1 MKFPNILVL
10 IVHSPMIHIDRH
22 HPQASIKSFYQ
33 EPSSVALNDINVQL
47 LIHSDS
53 DCLLSFTHVHE
64 NLRNNVTVQGQGQ
77 GELSRTGITWT
88 ECLPAPSLGLLPA
101 WIPVAGTRWCW
112 AVATRWRAQP
122 RLSIGCL
129 PAQATHASAA
139 HHLIGA
145 ALLFSQRC
153 SLLCSLFFSAALF
166 CSALYHCYH
175 LPWGSSWPSG
185 CNVKILDRGLE

>member
-1 MKFPNILVL
+1 M
-10 IVHSPMIHIDRH
+10 
-22 HPQASIKSFYQ
+22 
-33 EPSSVALNDINVQL
+33 
-47 LIHSDS
+47 
-53 DCLLSFTHVHE
+53 
-64 NLRNNVTVQGQGQ
+64 
-77 GELSRTGITWT
+77 GITWT

-101 WIPVAGTRWCW
+101 WIPAAGTRWCW

-166 CSALYHCYH
+166 CSVLCIIATTCLGVH
-175 LPWGSSWPSG
+175 LSL
-185 CNVKILDRGLE
+185 VAVILRFWTGFWVGIFWELIWKPTKNMKSHETTLKNHGNKPKTMRNCDAI